1 MHYIAENPT
10 EAAILGLKTGIDMDL
25 VIGKYAE
32 FSAYTSER
40 LKDTVENN
48 PELEKY
54 IDRSVKRILTA
65 KYKLGLFENI
75 NKQHSFKIVS
85 TRESQDVALKIAQKA
100 IILLKNDRLPGQ
112 ENSLL
117 PLDKNKLNSIAVIG
131 PNAKEVVRNGKI
143 TQLGGYSGMPPYYTS
158 VYEGIVNK
166 LEGKVK
172 VNYAL
177 GCNLTSHSKEGFA
190 DAIEAAKKSDVVVL
204 TVGGSTETCGEGK
217 DRSELDLFG
226 VQNELV
232 EAIHKTGKP
241 VVVVLINGRP
251 LTINYIAENIPAIL
265 ETWYL
270 GMRSGEAI
278 ADALFGDINPGGKLT
293 VSFPKSVGQLPV
305 TYLERPDFV
314 GTGKGQYQFTDKSP
328 LFHFGFGLSYTTFEY
343 GTPVLSGKNI
353 TTTGKSIVSVE
364 VKNTGKYV
372 GDEVVQM
379 YVRDN
384 YASVG
389 RYNKMLK
396 GFKRITL
403 NPGETKT
410 VSFELNSE
418 NLSLLDKDLKRVVEP
433 GDFTIYVGAS
443 SREQDLKNCTLTVL

>member
-1 MHYIAENPT
+1 
-10 EAAILGLKTGIDMDL
+10 MDL

-40 LKDTVENN
+40 LKDTVKNN

-65 KYKLGLFENI
+65 KFKLGLFENI

-85 TRESQDVALKIAQKA
+85 TTESQDVALKIAQKA

-204 TVGGSTETCGEGK
+204 AVGGSTETCGEGK

-278 ADALFGDINPGGKLT
+278 ADALFGDVNPGGKLT

-396 GFKRITL
+396 GFKRIPL

-443 SREQDLKNCTLTVL
+443 SREQDLKHCTLTVL